1 MSRAAAAW
9 LAHHPTAAHKTHT
22 SCCMSTV
29 LYCNGTQKHEL
40 MVIHGNKTSR
50 LSQVKEMSRAAAAAA
65 VLLLLLAGSSP
76 NRCTQDSHFMLHVNS
91 YESIFP
97 YTRINF
103 SVHVKSFTIDG
114 QYYFLLRH
122 LTFHGHFIILL
133 PCFLFDI

>member
-1 MSRAAAAW
+1 
-9 LAHHPTAAHKTHT
+9 
-22 SCCMSTV
+22 
-29 LYCNGTQKHEL
+29 
-40 MVIHGNKTSR
+40 
-50 LSQVKEMSRAAAAAA
+50 VKEMSRAAAAAA